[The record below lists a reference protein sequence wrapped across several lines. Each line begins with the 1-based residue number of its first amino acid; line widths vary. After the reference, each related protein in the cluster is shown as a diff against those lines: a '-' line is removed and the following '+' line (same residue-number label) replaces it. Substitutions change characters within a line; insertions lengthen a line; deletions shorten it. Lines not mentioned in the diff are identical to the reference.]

1 MIQSA
6 HPRADFLAFLKLPA
20 RKKSLILGSSIAS
33 LLGLGLL
40 PPQAQAESTGIFST
54 SGALGWDDNDA
65 NVGLSNTKTYVNA
78 VDLGAA
84 GTLTIN
90 GVEFKGVDGIAP
102 AGTGWSITGLTN
114 SYGADGTTRP
124 GGKLGDLVSTF
135 VYGGKPAT
143 FTLSELT
150 VGETYVISF
159 YNRAWDAPN
168 ARREQ
173 EFTASGASSGTGVLD
188 QDIGN
193 AGQGNLNIMRYTFLA
208 TGTTQTLS
216 IMPLDT
222 VNTMHLYGFSTEQ
235 TFNNAWTSGTTWSSA
250 AWSKSTPDGIGS
262 NAAFGAQTSV
272 HTITLDSDR
281 TVGHLQFDGTS
292 AWTLNGSSALTL
304 RTDVGG
310 ASVLSTLAGAHVIS
324 TPIALFTD
332 AVKLGEGTL
341 TLSGEVSDSPGM
353 NGEVPGPKG
362 LSVNGGTLI
371 LSTVNSY
378 SGGTTVDNGGTLRL
392 GAVGSL
398 GAAEASLTVKTGGL
412 LDLNGTSQSVGIL
425 TGTGGTIANNATGTQ
440 VKLTIGKGSTGSGNF
455 RGVIADNTEGT
466 GTVALTKE
474 GFDTITLSGANT
486 YSGATVISDGKLQ
499 LNGAAATDLKTSG
512 IEISGTG
519 LLGFTSGAGS
529 TLTLKT
535 GSTLTLAGGGISFDL
550 GAPNASDKIVADVLA
565 LTANSAFTFVPL
577 SPLSYGTPYTLATF
591 NSASNPGNFT
601 LAGFTSGSLSIQ
613 PVLDVNAKTITA
625 TPTLNSATW
634 NSAAGGAWN
643 STGSWSNYVPKGVGD
658 SAVFGPALLSNDR
671 VEVDAAQTTVGYI
684 TFNNSAASY
693 EIGTPGS
700 SNLRIENTG
709 AIPGFITVD
718 AGSHTILENVAL
730 ASDLA
735 ISSKAGTTLALKGIL
750 SGTKSL
756 TTYGEGTVVITGAST
771 YSGGTTIRGGTLQL
785 GNGVTNGSI
794 VGNITN
800 NGALVFHNSNPQEV
814 TTVISGTGQV
824 TKRGEGKLTLKGANT
839 FTGGLTISEGTVD
852 VGGESATG
860 SVIGTITN
868 NGILRFSRTGV
879 ITIDAVVNGTGT
891 TVFAGGA
898 SQNLSA
904 TAAINTPKITVGDS
918 SQGYVYFGAPNQMN
932 GTTGAVLHIGAH
944 ADNSRI
950 NLNGFNQTIAGLT
963 GAGLVQNHEN
973 AAGTPAATLTI
984 NVPGTNS
991 YSWTGLFRNRLGG
1004 ALGLTKTGTGEQI
1017 MNFAIN
1023 TDSYTGAT
1031 KVEQGRLV
1039 FGSTMAA
1046 TGWNTSGIAVSAGAE
1061 LGLTGAG
1068 TSVISWDTNSRVISG
1083 AGSVVRVGADTN
1095 IVTISNGTNSYTGA
1109 TKLSGTGTLSIT
1121 TLANIGANSSI
1132 GAGTGTDNATNAAS
1146 LVFDGGILRY
1156 TGGVVSS
1163 NRLFTLTEKGGTF
1176 NASGTG
1182 AVNLTN
1188 PGTLATSGSGARTLV
1203 LTGTSTANNT
1213 LAGILADGA
1222 GGATSLTKSSSGT
1235 WVLTGAST
1243 YTGTT
1248 TVSGGRLQLEGGA
1261 ATSSATSNVAVNAG
1275 GTLAFSA
1282 GAGSTLTLANT
1293 LTLSGGT
1300 IAFDLGSAAASDKI
1314 AAGTLTLTA
1323 NSAFSF
1329 NPIAHY
1335 DYGSAYTLATY
1346 STLNNTGGFTIA
1358 GLTAGRLSLTPNIG
1372 ANAITMTPTLDNA
1385 VWDNTTGGTWAAGP
1399 WTGYTPN
1406 AVGDAALFG
1415 SKLAANGTV
1424 TVGAAT
1430 TAGYL
1435 TFANTAASYTLG
1447 TAGSANLTLANA
1459 GTTPAQVVVE
1469 MGNHTIAENVTL
1481 ASDLSIF
1488 TEASTSLTVNGGL
1501 NGATKSVTKAGAG
1514 TLTLNGSNTFGT
1526 TGTFSING
1534 GSVVI
1539 GSETGLPTGVG
1550 LRVNSGSLDL
1560 RGHEATLSSLG
1571 GAGGTISDS
1580 STAAG
1585 KTLIHINQAGTTTYS
1600 GTILDGATRSVA
1612 LFKDG
1617 VGSLTLIG
1625 ANTYS
1630 GGLTIM
1636 NGSIVAANS
1645 AGASLRGEIVFGDGT
1660 LGLQTDKLF
1669 LIMGAKDQFAPGA
1682 TLRFASG
1689 ERDAKLELRG
1699 LDQTVAGLD
1708 STSVDLRSIIQNQ
1721 EAVNSAGSATLT
1733 INATADHDFF
1743 GLIRALGSTEGNSLN
1758 LLKTG
1763 PGTQIIRN
1771 SGVAQTYFGTA
1782 TVNEGKLTFNY
1793 ETRAGGGGGHD
1804 MLGGT
1809 SSFVVNAGGT
1819 LGLDGQWNMDK
1830 PVSGAGNV
1838 IKEGLG
1844 DVTISSE
1851 LTHTGHTT
1859 VAQGKLLIR
1868 GSISGSSVIEVK
1880 ADAIL
1885 DVYSALDGFKVGAA
1899 QLLTGKGTV
1908 DGDVA
1913 VNGTIAP
1920 GPGIGT
1926 LSMSSLTFNGGST
1939 LALEIN
1945 TSTLTSDLILMTS
1958 DLTLA
1963 TDVSPTLSLTDLGGN
1978 VSLALGTQFTLLT
1991 YQGTWNGG
1999 LFSVGGTPIADGGI
2013 FTLGANQF
2021 QLDYNAGAGG
2031 NNLTLVAIPEPGSA
2045 ALLLG
2050 GLAGLL
2056 GFRRRRA

>member
-6 HPRADFLAFLKLPA
+6 HPRADFLSFLKLPA

-40 PPQAQAESTGIFST
+40 APQAQAESTGIFST
-54 SGALGWDDNDA
+54 SGSLGLGDNDA

-90 GVEFKGVDGIAP
+90 GVIFEGVPGGNP
-102 AGTGWSITGLTN
+102 SGTGWSLQGADVIYPSGGTNPQGQLGALTN
-114 SYGADGTTRP
+114 SFIYNGR
-124 GGKLGDLVSTF
+124 
-135 VYGGKPAT
+135 PAT
-143 FTLSELT
+143 LTLSDLK

-159 YNRAWDAPN
+159 YNRAWDAPGQ
-168 ARREQ
+168 RREQ
-173 EFTASGASSGTGVLD
+173 EFTASGASSGTAVLD
-188 QDIGN
+188 QDIGD
-193 AGQGNLNIMRYTFLA
+193 AGQGHLNIMRYTFLA

-216 IMPLDT
+216 IMPLNT

-235 TFNNAWTSGTTWSSA
+235 TFNNTWTSGTTWSSA

-262 NAAFGAQTSV
+262 NAAFGAQASA

-304 RTDVGG
+304 QTDVGG
-310 ASVLSTLAGAHVIS
+310 VSVLSTLAGSHVI
-324 TPIALFTD
+324 TAPIALFSD
-332 AVKLGEGTL
+332 AVKQGEGTL
-341 TLSGEVSDSPGM
+341 TLSGEVS
-353 NGEVPGPKG
+353 GPEG

-371 LSTVNSY
+371 LSAVNSY

-392 GAVGSL
+392 GVAGAL
-398 GAAEASLTVKTGGL
+398 GAEEASLTVKTGGL

-425 TGTGGTIANNATGTQ
+425 TGTGGTIANNAIGTQ
-440 VKLTIGKGSTGSGNF
+440 VKLTIGTGSTGSGNF

-466 GTVALTKE
+466 GTVSLTKV

-486 YSGATVISDGKLQ
+486 YSGATVIRDGKLQ

-519 LLGFTSGAGS
+519 VLGFTSGAGS

-550 GAPNASDKIVADVLA
+550 GAPNASDKIVADAVA
-565 LTANSAFTFVPL
+565 LTANSTFTFVPL
-577 SPLSYGTPYTLATF
+577 GPLSYGTPYTLATY

-601 LAGFTSGSLSIQ
+601 IAGFTAGRLSIQ
-613 PVLDVNAKTITA
+613 PVLGANAITA
-625 TPTLNSATW
+625 TPTLDSTTW
-634 NSAAGGAWN
+634 NSAAGGAW
-643 STGSWSNYVPKGVGD
+643 SATGSWNNYVPKDVGD

-671 VEVDAAQTTVGYI
+671 VEVDGAQTVGYI

-709 AIPGFITVD
+709 AIPGFIAVD

-756 TTYGEGTVVITGAST
+756 TTYGDGKVVITGAST
-771 YSGGTTIRGGTLQL
+771 YSGGTTITGGTLQL
-785 GNGVTNGSI
+785 GDGVTNGSI
-794 VGNITN
+794 VGNIAN
-800 NGALVFHNSNPQEV
+800 NGALVFHNSTSQEV

-824 TKRGEGKLTLKGANT
+824 TKQGTGKLTLKGANT

-852 VGGESATG
+852 IGGESATG
-860 SVIGTITN
+860 AVIGTITN
-868 NGILRFSRTGV
+868 NGTLRFSRTGV

-891 TVFAGGA
+891 TVLAGGV

-904 TAAINTPKITVGDS
+904 TAAINTPHITVGDS

-944 ADNSRI
+944 TANSRI

-963 GAGLVQNHEN
+963 GAGIVQNHETDP
-973 AAGTPAATLTI
+973 GTSAATLTI

-991 YSWTGLFRNRLGG
+991 YSWTGLIRNMSGG

-1017 MNFAIN
+1017 MNFGIAP
-1023 TDSYTGAT
+1023 DSYAGAT
-1031 KVEQGRLV
+1031 KIEQGRLV
-1039 FGSTMAA
+1039 FGSTLAA
-1046 TGWNTSGIAVSAGAE
+1046 PAWGTSGIAVSAGAE

-1068 TSVISWDTNSRVISG
+1068 TSVISWETSSRVISG

-1095 IVTISNGTNSYTGA
+1095 VVTITNGTNSYTGA

-1121 TLANIGANSSI
+1121 TLANIGFNSSI
-1132 GAGTGTDNATNAAS
+1132 GAGTGTDDATNAAS

-1156 TGGVVSS
+1156 TGGAVSS

-1176 NASGTG
+1176 NAGGTG
-1182 AVNLTN
+1182 AVRLTN

-1235 WVLTGAST
+1235 WVLTGANT

-1261 ATSSATSNVAVNAG
+1261 ATSSASSNVAVNAG

-1282 GAGSTLTLANT
+1282 GVGSTLTLANT

-1335 DYGSAYTLATY
+1335 DYGSTYTLATY
-1346 STLNNTGGFTIA
+1346 STLNNTGPFTIA

-1447 TAGSANLTLANA
+1447 TAGSANLTLAST
-1459 GTTPAQVVVE
+1459 GTAPAQVAVE
-1469 MGNHTIAENVTL
+1469 AGNHTIAEDVTL
-1481 ASDLSIF
+1481 ASDLFIF

-1501 NGATKSVTKAGAG
+1501 HGATKSVTKAGAG
-1514 TLTLNGSNTFGT
+1514 TLTLNGANAFGT

-1534 GSVVI
+1534 GSVVV

-1560 RGHEATLSSLG
+1560 NGHDANLSSLG
-1571 GAGGTISDS
+1571 GTGGTISDS

-1600 GTILDGATRSVA
+1600 GTILDGAARSVA

-1617 VGSLTLIG
+1617 VGSLTLTG

-1636 NGSIVAANS
+1636 NGSIVAANP

-1660 LGLQTDKLF
+1660 PGLNADKLF
-1669 LIMGAKDQFAPGA
+1669 LIMGAKDQFAPG
-1682 TLRFASG
+1682 TVLHFASG
-1689 ERDAKLELRG
+1689 ERDSKLELRG
-1699 LDQTVAGLD
+1699 FDQTVAGLD
-1708 STSVDLRSIIQNQ
+1708 STSADRFSIIQNQ
-1721 EAVNSAGSATLT
+1721 EAVDSAGSATLT
-1733 INATADHDFF
+1733 INATEDHDFF

-1793 ETRAGGGGGHD
+1793 ETRPGSGGGHET
-1804 MLGGT
+1804 LGGT
-1809 SSFVVNAGGT
+1809 SNFVVNAGGT
-1819 LGLDGQWNMDK
+1819 LGLDGQWNMNK

-1844 DVTISSE
+1844 EVTISSE

-1859 VAQGKLLIR
+1859 VAEGTLKIT

-1880 ADAIL
+1880 ADATL
-1885 DVYSALDGFKVGAA
+1885 EVFSALDGFKVGAT
-1899 QLLTGKGTV
+1899 QLLTGTGTV
-1908 DGDVA
+1908 EGDVA

-1926 LSMSSLTFNGGST
+1926 LSMGTLVFNGGST

-1945 TSTLTSDLILMTS
+1945 TSTLTSDLLLTTS
-1958 DLTLA
+1958 GLTLD
-1963 TDVSPTLSLTDLGGN
+1963 TNVSPTLSLADLGGN

-1999 LFSVGGTPIADGGI
+1999 LFNVGGTPIADGGI

-2021 QLDYNAGAGG
+2021 QLDYNAGANG
-2031 NNLTLVAIPEPGSA
+2031 NNLTLVAVPEPGSA